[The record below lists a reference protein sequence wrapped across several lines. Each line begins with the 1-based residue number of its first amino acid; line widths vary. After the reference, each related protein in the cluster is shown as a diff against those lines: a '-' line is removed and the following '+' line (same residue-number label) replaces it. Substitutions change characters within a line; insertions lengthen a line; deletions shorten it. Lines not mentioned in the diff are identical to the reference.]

1 MVLNFSNIEEGNIGL
16 VLYYIED
23 IIPMTDEQ
31 RQYII
36 DQDTKAALYALSQSA
51 ALNPNQGYV
60 DVQSEIL
67 KARSQGAKRAE
78 DLRKQLV
85 QKATHHQV
93 GQKESIDELLN
104 IEKKHNFR
112 GWVDPEST
120 SVLIN
125 YTKQNE
131 ST

>member
-1 MVLNFSNIEEGNIGL
+1 MEIRNGNIGVIYWYEEV
-16 VLYYIED
+16 VL
-23 IIPMTDEQ
+23 PMTEEE

-51 ALNPNQGYV
+51 TLNPNQGYI
-60 DVQSEIL
+60 DIQAEIT
-67 KARSQGAKRAE
+67 KARTQGTKRAE

-93 GQKESIDELLN
+93 GQKESIDELLT
-104 IEKKHNFR
+104 IEKKPNFR

-125 YTKQNE
+125 YTEQNE